1 MSQPPAPF
9 DPAVG
14 GPGAAP
20 AGGGTPVCYR
30 HPDRETYISCQRCGR
45 PICPEDMNPAS
56 VGFQCPE
63 CVREG
68 NATVRQPRTVLG
80 GTVRRREGLATITLI
95 VLSVLAFGAQT
106 VFPGFAFRFELRGGA
121 AFNAVAGVTYG
132 VAGGEVWRLLTSGF
146 LHSGLLHLAINMFS
160 LWVLGR
166 PLESALGRARF
177 VGLYLTGIV
186 GASAVAYLLTA
197 ANQPVV
203 GASGGI
209 FALLGAMFVLGRR
222 LGIDVRSLSG
232 VLVVNL
238 AISFLVPNISW
249 QAHLGGL
256 ATGALVGAGLLLAAQ
271 RRRPPLGVLGYA
283 AGLVLVVVVVAY
295 RTAALT
301 V

>member
-1 MSQPPAPF
+1 MSQSPAPL
-9 DPAVG
+9 DPTA
-14 GPGAAP
+14 GPEGSGA
-20 AGGGTPVCYR
+20 PVCYR

-45 PICPEDMNPAS
+45 PICPEDMHPAS

-68 NATVRQPRTVLG
+68 NAAVRQPRTVLG
-80 GTVRRREGLATITLI
+80 GTVRRREGLATIALI
-95 VLSVLAFGAQT
+95 AVSVLAYGAQE
-106 VFPGFAFRFELRGGA
+106 VFADFTYRFELRGGA
-121 AFNAVAGVTYG
+121 AFNAGSGVTSG
-132 VAGGEVWRLLTSGF
+132 VAGGEVWRLLTTGF
-146 LHSGLLHLAINMFS
+146 LHGSVLHLAVNMFS

-166 PLESALGRARF
+166 PLEAALGRARF
-177 VGLYLTGIV
+177 VALYLTGVV

-197 ANQPVV
+197 PNQSVV

-249 QAHLGGL
+249 QAHIGGL
-256 ATGALVGAGLLLAAQ
+256 VTGALVGAGLLVAGQ
-271 RRRPPLGVLGYA
+271 RRRPLLGVLGFVVA
-283 AGLVLVVVVVAY
+283 LVLVVAVVAY
-295 RTAALT
+295 RTSALT
-301 V
+301 G